1 MKVLGVALA
10 VLASIVLV
18 GALVTVVAT
27 LVIERRHSPNGRFVE
42 VKGGRLHLVDL
53 APADRSPL
61 GTVLLLHGA
70 SGSSG
75 DPLLALGGRLAE
87 RYRVIAV
94 DRPGHGW
101 SDRIDGAA
109 MASPAR
115 QAEVIWEALT
125 AIGVER
131 AIVVGHSWSGALAT
145 NMTLDHADR
154 VAGLVLLS
162 PVSHPWPGGNIAWY
176 YNPTVAPGIGTFLA
190 RVVATPLGLLALH
203 PAARAVFHP
212 QEARPDYVEAA
223 RASLVLRPRTF
234 RANAEDVAGLHAFV
248 TAQSRRY
255 GAIRAPTVILSGEAD
270 RIVWTN
276 LHSRALERE
285 IPGARLVVL
294 PGIGHMPHFAAADRI
309 VAEINGLATAV
320 AAAR

>member
-1 MKVLGVALA
+1 MKVLGVTLA
-10 VLASIVLV
+10 VLAGFVLV
-18 GALVTVVAT
+18 GALVTAIAT
-27 LVIERRHSPNGRFVE
+27 AVIEARYPPNGRFVE
-42 VKGGRLHLVDL
+42 IDGGRLHLVDL
-53 APADRSPL
+53 FPPDRAPL

-75 DPLLALGGRLAE
+75 DPVLALGRRLAE
-87 RYRVIAV
+87 RYRVVAV

-101 SDRIDGAA
+101 SDRIDGEA

-115 QAEVIWEALT
+115 QAGAIWDALSRL
-125 AIGVER
+125 GVER

-145 NMTLDHADR
+145 NMALDHADR

-162 PVSHPWPGGNIAWY
+162 LVSHPWPGGAIAWY
-176 YNPTVAPGIGTFLA
+176 YNPTVASGVGTFLA
-190 RVVATPLGLLALH
+190 RVVATPLGLLALR

-212 QEARPDYVEAA
+212 QEAPQDYVEAA
-223 RASLVLRPRTF
+223 QAPLVLRPRAF
-234 RANAEDVAGLHAFV
+234 RANAEDVAGLYAFV
-248 TAQSRRY
+248 TAQSGRY

-285 IPGARLVVL
+285 IPNARLMLL

-309 VAEINGLATAV
+309 VAEIDGLATAM
-320 AAAR
+320 AAVR